1 MQDGKTLRWRATK
14 LFECEHSSNST
25 QPNFWAGFAAASRVR
40 VARHAEQKQC
50 RCGVTSSVDKLGFVN
65 ETGPVGF
72 SDSSLELAV
81 ENEDVERVK
90 TALAAGADA
99 NAVGSIFGQRLWTTA
114 FDNESDEIVRAF
126 VTAGADLDCV
136 DTTGR
141 PFLLALAA
149 RGESSAQLKRL
160 LDLGAATSAVDTD
173 GWTALHV
180 VASYGYFISASLLL
194 ERGADRHAQT
204 KNGKTPLDFAS
215 INGHSRVLKLL
226 LG

>member
-1 MQDGKTLRWRATK
+1 VDGTR
-14 LFECEHSSNST
+14 
-25 QPNFWAGFAAASRVR
+25 
-40 VARHAEQKQC
+40 
-50 RCGVTSSVDKLGFVN
+50 
-65 ETGPVGF
+65 PVGF

-90 TALAAGADA
+90 TALAAGADP

-126 VTAGADLDCV
+126 VTAGADLDLG

-204 KNGKTPLDFAS
+204 KHGKTPLDFAS
-215 INGHSRVLKLL
+215 INGHSRALKLL